1 MRKWLQGV
9 LWGVVLALA
18 GCAVQQAPVTQRGPA
33 PAKITSGA
41 QLPSPIISPEV
52 HQHRPVPAP
61 PVSQPT
67 TPAPPVAPAYTWASQ
82 PQVRLADG
90 STIPVLAS
98 LLKRAQTYQY
108 QGKWYKAA
116 HVLEQ
121 AVRVAPQ
128 SALPYLRFGQLR
140 LAQKQYAS
148 AANMARRGLLFA
160 RLAQD
165 RGQLWQVIAQ
175 AYRAQ
180 GQLTL
185 ARQAE
190 AESQRALKP

>member
-1 MRKWLQGV
+1 MRTWWLGV
-9 LWGVVLALA
+9 LWGGVGVLA
-18 GCAVQQAPVTQRGPA
+18 GCAVQPTVKPQVPVPEKTVPGTQHTNPPMA
-33 PAKITSGA
+33 A
-41 QLPSPIISPEV
+41 EV
-52 HQHRPVPAP
+52 HIHPPVPAQP
-61 PVSQPT
+61 RPQASSPAVPAAPV
-67 TPAPPVAPAYTWASQ
+67 YTWASQ

-90 STIPVLAS
+90 STTPVLAS
-98 LLKRAQTYQY
+98 LLKRAQTYQH

-121 AVRVAPQ
+121 AIRVAPQ

-140 LAQKQYAS
+140 LALKQYAS

-160 RLAQD
+160 RSAQD
-165 RGQLWQVIAQ
+165 RGQLWEVMAQ

-190 AESQRALKP
+190 AESQRALRS